1 MLIIN
6 GNFIE
11 ITEDYLKK
19 FKVQIEQYES
29 SLGKEE
35 LVSEK
40 QQIKNEF
47 IDTVVE
53 NSMIDNSIDK
63 ITRSL
68 QQKADYISE
77 EHRRK
82 TIKSKRKEKR
92 KIKAAKTFKNV
103 GEVFRSKSLLE
114 LSIKKYKEVISNRN
128 LLEQELDNDWQQL
141 DSYTRASAEMIQ
153 SFLEEMIDETVIT
166 ERMHTTEVDMRRTNE
181 ELENVLGEQI
191 LGEAIQDRHGIGNLF
206 QRLLH
211 RYSKKDER
219 EDR

>member
-153 SFLEEMIDETVIT
+153 SFLEEMIDKTVIT

-211 RYSKKDER
+211 RFSKKDER

>member
-68 QQKADYISE
+68 QLKADYISE

-211 RYSKKDER
+211 RFSKKDER

>member
-92 KIKAAKTFKNV
+92 KIKVAKTFKNV

-211 RYSKKDER
+211 RFSKKDER

>member
-82 TIKSKRKEKR
+82 IIKSKRKEKR

-153 SFLEEMIDETVIT
+153 SFLEEMIDEMVIT

-211 RYSKKDER
+211 RFSKKDER

>member
-211 RYSKKDER
+211 RFSKKDER

>member
-211 RYSKKDER
+211 RFSKKDER
-219 EDR
+219 ED